1 MNIFSPGEA
10 LTPEGRTNGGQV
22 SEAAPTLAQPAELA
36 APYLAASKPA
46 ARVWPA
52 SLPSHLGRIL
62 VSKAMTFV
70 LAAVALAVGLS
81 TFVIL
86 ARGSPLGL
94 RSGTGT
100 ALVLANISALLLL
113 GAVLAG
119 RLTRVWVERRRGSA
133 GSQLH
138 VRLVLLFSGVAV
150 APTILVA
157 CFAVAFFHFGIQA
170 WFNDPVRT
178 ALAESLQVSHGY
190 LEEHRD
196 TIRSD
201 ALEMANDLANA
212 GQFLAADPSVFVNVL
227 DTQTTLRGLTEAVI
241 YEPNT
246 GQILAAAGLFVGF
259 GVDPPPTSVSQQ
271 ALAGDVVVI
280 NGGDGTR
287 VRAVAR
293 LNATPPLLLMIGR
306 PVDPQILG
314 YMTRTEQ
321 AVSEYQR
328 LDQSRSWLQ
337 IAFAW
342 IFAVVALLV
351 LVAAALIGLVM
362 ANQIARPIGTL
373 INATERVRGGD
384 LGVRVT
390 ESQTRD
396 ELAGLSRA
404 FNRMT
409 GQLAAQRAELM
420 EAYSQIDGRRRF
432 TETVLAGVS
441 AGVIG
446 LDARG
451 RIELPNRAA
460 AELLGIDL
468 LSALGRDI
476 DEVVPEF
483 ADLIAAAR
491 AAPERPRT
499 EEVKIGPPNKPR
511 TLLVR
516 MGAELT
522 SGRVNGFVVTFDDIT
537 ELQLAQRKA
546 AWADVARRIAH
557 EIKNPLTPIQLAAE
571 RLKRRFTKE
580 ITSDPETFGQCA
592 DTIIRH
598 VGDIG
603 RMVDEFSAFAR
614 MPQPVIR
621 PENLGLIVRETL
633 VLQKTA
639 MPRIAWS
646 SDIPERG
653 PIVPCDR
660 RMMRQ
665 ALTNLLRNAADAVG
679 MRARDDG
686 GAGAIAVSVAE
697 SNGLVS
703 VKVTDDGIGLPREDR
718 ARLTEPYVTHKPKG
732 TGLGLAIVKK
742 IMEDHGGQVILD
754 DRPDGPGTVAT
765 LVLPAAMQDAAE
777 TNQPANAPGK
787 VNSSG
792 ASVPRVSPSGA
803 SPPEARPFGARSS
816 EAWGGWSGEAGTGTA
831 PARPPEGHPPDEYQP
846 DGYHVETHPTGTRHG
861 V

>member
-1 MNIFSPGEA
+1 MNIFSPRGA
-10 LTPEGRTNGGQV
+10 LTPDAPPDGDPAPDARAPDTSASVPQALSPATFTPEPSNPPT
-22 SEAAPTLAQPAELA
+22 PTLGVSVL
-36 APYLAASKPA
+36 SM
-46 ARVWPA
+46 
-52 SLPSHLGRIL
+52 LGRVL

-70 LAAVALAVGLS
+70 LAAVALALGLS
-81 TFVIL
+81 TFFIL
-86 ARGSPLGL
+86 ARGSPLGI

-100 ALVLANISALLLL
+100 TLVLANISALLLL

-190 LEEHRD
+190 LEEHRN

-201 ALEMANDLANA
+201 ALEMANDLTRA

-259 GVDPPPTSVSQQ
+259 GVDPPPTEVSRQ
-271 ALAGDVVVI
+271 ALAGDVVVM

-287 VRAVAR
+287 VRAVAK

-306 PVDPQILG
+306 PVDPAILG
-314 YMTRTEQ
+314 YMARTEQ

-351 LVAAALIGLVM
+351 LLAAALIGLVM

-390 ESQTRD
+390 EGQTRD

-451 RIELPNRAA
+451 RIELPNRTA
-460 AELLGIDL
+460 AELLGVDL
-468 LSALGRDI
+468 LAAIGRDI
-476 DEVVPEF
+476 GEVVPEF
-483 ADLIAAAR
+483 SAMIEAAR

-499 EEVKIGPPNKPR
+499 EEVRLGPPNKPR

-516 MGAELT
+516 MGAEMT
-522 SGRVNGFVVTFDDIT
+522 SGRVNGFIVTFDDIT

-580 ITSDPETFGQCA
+580 ITSDPETFSQCA

-621 PENLGLIVRETL
+621 PEDVGQIVRETL
-633 VLQKTA
+633 ILQKTA
-639 MPRIAWS
+639 LPKIHWS
-646 SDIPERG
+646 SDIPDRG
-653 PIVPCDR
+653 PVAPCDR
-660 RMMRQ
+660 RMIRQ

-679 MRARDDG
+679 MRPREDG
-686 GAGAIAVSVAE
+686 GAGKIAVSVAE

-703 VKVTDDGIGLPREDR
+703 VQVTDDGIGLPREDR
-718 ARLTEPYVTHKPKG
+718 ERLMEPYVTHKPKG

-742 IMEDHGGQVILD
+742 IMEDHGGQVLLD
-754 DRPDGPGTVAT
+754 DRPDGPGTVA
-765 LVLPAAMQDAAE
+765 VLQLPCTRE
-777 TNQPANAPGK
+777 
-787 VNSSG
+787 
-792 ASVPRVSPSGA
+792 
-803 SPPEARPFGARSS
+803 PEAALPP
-816 EAWGGWSGEAGTGTA
+816 AGM
-831 PARPPEGHPPDEYQP
+831 Q
-846 DGYHVETHPTGTRHG
+846 HG